1 MRRIGH
7 ILGSVVLAFGL
18 IHACANTL
26 TNFNEK
32 WVNEEYANRSI
43 RKVLV
48 VGVFDLVSYR
58 GTFEGA
64 VVEAL
69 KKEKIEATSSLSV
82 LPPDEEIS
90 EAAFGKYFGD
100 QDIDAV
106 VIGTFVDEERRLRWR
121 EEIPNRGGRVGV
133 GWYGA
138 YHNSWNWVNSQGY
151 MTQESDLYIETD
163 VYDARDS
170 EVIWSGVSQTLDAE
184 NAADAAASLARRLVI
199 ELKSAELLAK

>member
-1 MRRIGH
+1 MKRVWR
-7 ILGSVVLAFGL
+7 ILGVVVGAGL
-18 IHACANTL
+18 IAACANTL

-32 WVNEEYANRSI
+32 WVNEDYSNRSI

-69 KKEKIEATSSLSV
+69 KKEKIEATSSLSA
-82 LPPDEEIS
+82 LPPDQEIS
-90 EAAFGKYFGD
+90 QAAFEQYFAD
-100 QDIDAV
+100 QGIDAV

-121 EEIPNRGGRVGV
+121 EEIPNRGGRVGM

-138 YHNSWNWVNSQGY
+138 YHSSWNWVNSQGY
-151 MTQESDLYIETD
+151 MTQETDLFIETD
-163 VYDARDS
+163 VYNANDS

-184 NAADAAASLARRLVI
+184 DAADAAASLARRLVI
-199 ELKSAELLAK
+199 ELKSANLLAK